1 MKEAVSPG
9 DLRILGVIPARYAST
24 RLPGKPLADL
34 GGRSLLQRVYA
45 TASESSLLD
54 HLCVATDDD
63 RIEAHCRAHG
73 IPVHITA
80 GTHESG
86 TDRCAE
92 IAALYPG
99 AELVVNIQ
107 GDEPF
112 VEAALID
119 DLCRR
124 LLQDRAVDIVTAACP
139 VLHRTELLDPS
150 KVKVVFDCRR
160 YALYFSR
167 SPIPHARDIQD
178 DPLEAGIWFRHLG
191 IYGFRRA
198 TLLEISHMP
207 PGRLERTERLE
218 QLRWLEAGMPIAVE
232 ETVYTGF
239 GIDTP
244 EDLEAARK
252 RIRSER

>member
-1 MKEAVSPG
+1 MKEPVSSG
-9 DLRILGVIPARYAST
+9 AFRILGVIPARYAST

-34 GGRSLLQRVYA
+34 EGRSLLQRVYA
-45 TASESSLLD
+45 AASESSLVD

-63 RIEAHCRAHG
+63 RIEAHCRSHG

-80 GTHESG
+80 ETHESG

-99 AELVVNIQ
+99 AELVINIQ

-112 VEAALID
+112 VEADLID
-119 DLCRR
+119 GLCRR
-124 LLQDRAVDIVTAACP
+124 LLEDQAVDIVTAACP
-139 VLHRTELLDPS
+139 VSQQAELMDPS
-150 KVKVVFDCRR
+150 KVKVVFDRR
-160 YALYFSR
+160 QNALYFSR
-167 SPIPHARDIQD
+167 SPVPYVRDMQGD
-178 DPLEAGIWFRHLG
+178 AAGEGLWFRHLG

-198 TLLEISHMP
+198 ALLTISSMP
-207 PGRLERTERLE
+207 PGRLEQAERLE
-218 QLRWLEAGMPIAVE
+218 QLRWLEGGMPIAVE
-232 ETVYTGF
+232 KTAYTGF

-244 EDLEAARK
+244 EDLEVARN